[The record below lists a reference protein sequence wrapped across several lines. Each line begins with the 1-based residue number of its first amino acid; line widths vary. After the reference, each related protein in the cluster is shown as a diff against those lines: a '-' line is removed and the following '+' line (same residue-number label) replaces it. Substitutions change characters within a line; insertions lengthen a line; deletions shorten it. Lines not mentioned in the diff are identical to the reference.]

1 MTASSID
8 LALLIV
14 SWSIVALLARW
25 IWKRAIQLVTFF
37 KSPLKAPV
45 SSHSKMAVKKEHKP
59 TLALVE
65 QAKVLNAAGNGVMF
79 KEGPTPDAIKR
90 AEKAFSDD
98 QISVADIAVAKWIK
112 RHPQEQFTDLDY
124 GITEYIELK

>member
-8 LALLIV
+8 LALLIA
-14 SWSIVALLARW
+14 SWSIVALFARW

-45 SSHSKMAVKKEHKP
+45 SSQTNMAVKRDCKP

-65 QAKVLNAAGNGVMF
+65 QSKVLNTAGNGIRF
-79 KEGPTPDAIKR
+79 KEGPTSDAIKR
-90 AEKAFSDD
+90 AEKVFSEEEFSTSD
-98 QISVADIAVAKWIK
+98 SALLKWIK

-124 GITEYIELK
+124 GVTEHIELK